1 MAMFDLFGIKALKQR
16 VLTLEKT
23 VNGAEGEFGL
33 IQHIYGTD
41 KPGQE
46 GLWRKV
52 EQLEKE
58 VCKLPDVLKKRIVRM
73 GDYLYAVPAECPDTK
88 GIHLAHAYPPSHYPW
103 CSASLSVSCPSF
115 LLPTSEYE

>member
-1 MAMFDLFGIKALKQR
+1 MFDLFGIKALKQR

-58 VCKLPDVLKKRIVRM
+58 NARLKQERAQLQGLESLIKRVIEEKPEMLVKMYDVHKLEELLLK
-73 GDYLYAVPAECPDTK
+73 AVNKQLENID
-88 GIHLAHAYPPSHYPW
+88 
-103 CSASLSVSCPSF
+103 
-115 LLPTSEYE
+115 